1 MASDPEE
8 LRKQAWA
15 ADRAGNT
22 GDAIILFQRIAKDY
36 PDTTA
41 ALDARQYLASTPSPA
56 TGKVVGTAPSAT
68 GTVQL
73 VRVVDLDIG
82 FMNMVGLFIKAA
94 FAIIPAAIIV
104 ALIWTLVSGIVLGLL
119 SGVR

>member
-1 MASDPEE
+1 MAIDPEE

-15 ADRAGNT
+15 ADRAGHT
-22 GDAIILFQRIAKDY
+22 GDAINLFQRIARDY
-36 PDTTA
+36 PGTTA
-41 ALDARQYLASTPSPA
+41 AIDARQYLASTPSPA
-56 TGKVVGTAPSAT
+56 TGKVVGTAPDTASN
-68 GTVQL
+68 VQL

-104 ALIWTLVSGIVLGLL
+104 AFIWTLLSSVLLGFL
-119 SGVR
+119 SQLR